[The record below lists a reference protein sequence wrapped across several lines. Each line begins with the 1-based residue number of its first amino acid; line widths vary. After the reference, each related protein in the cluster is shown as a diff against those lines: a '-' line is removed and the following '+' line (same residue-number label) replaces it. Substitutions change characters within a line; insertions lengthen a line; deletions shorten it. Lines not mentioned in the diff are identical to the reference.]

1 MKTGKRKEMKRK
13 MKGQGVLT
21 WENNPHGSNITIN
34 ALLIV
39 LFELKDNLS
48 DVLYLQMDN
57 CWREN
62 KNRSA

>member
-1 MKTGKRKEMKRK
+1 MKRK

-34 ALLIV
+34 ALLRV

-57 CWREN
+57 CWTEN